1 MTKTDPS
8 TISGR
13 TVSVVKFNFVSC
25 NLNACGTVK
34 PYSPTTLANYSLV
47 VGSKLM
53 LKLLLIVVFPY
64 KTNDNLTIFLYFKMK
79 TGINQAVC
87 LIYAKL

>member
-1 MTKTDPS
+1 
-8 TISGR
+8 
-13 TVSVVKFNFVSC
+13 
-25 NLNACGTVK
+25 
-34 PYSPTTLANYSLV
+34 
-47 VGSKLM
+47 M